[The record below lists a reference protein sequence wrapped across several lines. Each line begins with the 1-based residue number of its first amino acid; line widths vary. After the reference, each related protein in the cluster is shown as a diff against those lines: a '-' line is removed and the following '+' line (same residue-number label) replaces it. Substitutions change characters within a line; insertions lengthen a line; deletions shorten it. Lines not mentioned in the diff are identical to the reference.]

1 MPDTTSPASNM
12 DERKLVRM
20 IGAQASQPAHRR
32 WRCPSAEKVAAYL
45 DQSLGAKDKA
55 RFEAHVAG
63 CDFCMGLVSSL
74 ARRQGDEERVEV
86 PAHLLRKAIEAVPE
100 KASAG
105 RSWRWVL
112 APALATIVVGSAV
125 LLKSPQPARF
135 APPEVSTPAVP
146 GTSPLASA
154 PAAKRESRSTKPPEV
169 RSLKTPTR
177 ALQLLE
183 PRSGSIVPGERLRFR
198 WRAVATASYYEV
210 RVVNSEGDPVWRA
223 ESTEP
228 NAKVPA
234 DLSLQPGKYFVWV
247 RAYLSNGR
255 TLKSETIAF
264 RIGSSS

>member
-12 DERKLVRM
+12 DERELVRM

-63 CDFCMGLVSSL
+63 CDFCIGLVSSL

-135 APPEVSTPAVP
+135 APPEVSAPAVH
-146 GTSPLASA
+146 
-154 PAAKRESRSTKPPEV
+154 
-169 RSLKTPTR
+169 
-177 ALQLLE
+177 
-183 PRSGSIVPGERLRFR
+183 
-198 WRAVATASYYEV
+198 
-210 RVVNSEGDPVWRA
+210 
-223 ESTEP
+223 
-228 NAKVPA
+228 
-234 DLSLQPGKYFVWV
+234 
-247 RAYLSNGR
+247 
-255 TLKSETIAF
+255 
-264 RIGSSS
+264 